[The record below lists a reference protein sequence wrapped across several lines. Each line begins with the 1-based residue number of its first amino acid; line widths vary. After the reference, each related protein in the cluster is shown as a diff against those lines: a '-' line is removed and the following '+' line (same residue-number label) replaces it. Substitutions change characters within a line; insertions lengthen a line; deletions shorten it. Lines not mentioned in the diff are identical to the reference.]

1 MDESLIYSL
10 ILSIVSALFIRVLV
24 DVIRKKEDV
33 TRHEYGI
40 LNVLFTVLLITL
52 SFFINSL

>member
-10 ILSIVSALFIRVLV
+10 ILSIVSAFFIRVFV

-33 TRHEYGI
+33 KRHEYNI
-40 LNVLFTVLLITL
+40 LSVLFILLLITL
-52 SFFINSL
+52 SYFINSL